1 VEERGI
7 GRRIMV
13 VGGCGAG
20 KSTFSKKLASLTGLP
35 LIHLDRLGWRGT
47 WEAVPR
53 EEFDALLARET
64 ARDDWIIDGNYSRTL
79 PARLARADT
88 VIWFDFSGIRCFIG
102 VAERFFKNYGKTRDD
117 MGGDCPETFSLEK
130 LRFFHRTLWGARKT
144 HTRIAALLEGCP
156 GKRVIVFKTRRE
168 ADRFLRELTGSAN
181 GKNFRRESNGMERA

>member
-1 VEERGI
+1 MEERNI

-20 KSTFSKKLASLTGLP
+20 KSTFSKKLSGQTGLP

-64 ARDDWIIDGNYSRTL
+64 AKDEWIIDGNYSRTI

-88 VIWFDFSGIRCFIG
+88 VVWFDFSGIRCLIG
-102 VAERFFKNYGKTRDD
+102 VVGRFVRNYGRTRND

-130 LRFFHRTLWGARKT
+130 LRFFHRTFWGARKT
-144 HTRIAALLEGCP
+144 RRRIAELLKSCP
-156 GKRVIVFKTRRE
+156 DKRVIVFKTRRE
-168 ADRFLRELTGSAN
+168 ADRFLGELPGSAN
-181 GKNFRRESNGMERA
+181 GKE